1 MSPQNDPIVEAL
13 RALVKREGGYKAV
26 ADRAK
31 VSAAGVD
38 QIIKGVLLPSGNPRG
53 VGPKLRAALTKA
65 YPDWL
70 STVIESKPVAAH
82 HDEDPLPEGIVEIR
96 ESSVRF
102 SAGNGCHA
110 VFEEIGESVPVTYR
124 REWFIQER
132 LNPHHCRR
140 FKVHGS
146 SMESLLFD
154 QDSVLVNLAE
164 TDVIDSKVYAIRYG
178 NELRVKRLYKRI
190 NGGLIL
196 HSDNE
201 NYRPRD
207 EELTPEEVNEHITII
222 GRVRDKAGKGG
233 L

>member
-1 MSPQNDPIVEAL
+1 MSLKNDPLVEAL
-13 RALVKREGGYKAV
+13 RTLADREGDYKLV
-26 ADRAK
+26 AAKAK
-31 VSAAGVD
+31 VSAAGLD
-38 QIIKGVLLPSGNPRG
+38 QILKGVLLPSGNPRG
-53 VGPKLRAALTKA
+53 IGPRLRASLTKA

-70 STVIESKPVAAH
+70 ATVIESKPVASH
-82 HDEDPLPEGIVEIR
+82 HEEDPLPNGLIQIR
-96 ESSVRF
+96 ESRVRF
-102 SAGNGCHA
+102 SAGDGCEA
-110 VFEEIGESVPVTYR
+110 IFEEIEESVPVTYR

-132 LNPHHCRR
+132 LKPDHCRR

-146 SMESLLFD
+146 SMESLLYD

-164 TDVIDSKVYAIRYG
+164 TEVIDSKVYAIRYG
-178 NELRVKRLYKRI
+178 SELRIKRLYRRL

-196 HSDNE
+196 HSDNPD
-201 NYRPRD
+201 YRPQD